1 MLRIRHITI
10 VIISVM
16 SLSVFAQQEVQLTH
30 FMFNQLSFNPGYA
43 GVREAICSNI
53 LARQQWVGFTEGEN
67 KVFPQTNIFSVDAP
81 INRINSGVGLMF
93 MTDKLG
99 FEENLQIRLNY
110 SYKFNI
116 GMGRMSVGASAGFL
130 NKTIDFAKYD
140 PIDDSDPLLIAKGK
154 ESDMMLD
161 FAFGAYYNV
170 TDMFYVGISASQLSE
185 DEFQGTMSES
195 PYKLRRHY
203 YLTGG
208 YYYNLPN
215 PSWVINPN
223 LLVKS
228 DLGST
233 QLDVNVLGI
242 YNNKLWGGV
251 SYRPNDAVCVLV
263 GGYPI
268 DQGSLSDLR
277 IGYSY
282 DVTTSALGRGGR
294 SGGSHEVFASYC
306 FKIVIPKIPQSH
318 SNVRYLPT
326 L

>member
-1 MLRIRHITI
+1 MML
-10 VIISVM
+10 
-16 SLSVFAQQEVQLTH
+16 SLSAFSQQEVQLTH

-53 LARQQWVGFTEGEN
+53 LARQQWVGFTDGEN
-67 KVFPQTNIFSVDAP
+67 KVFPQTNLFTIDAP
-81 INRINSGVGLMF
+81 INRINSGIGLMF

-99 FEENLQIRLNY
+99 YMEDMQVRLNY

-116 GMGRMSVGASAGFL
+116 GMGRMSVGASAGFIS
-130 NKTIDFAKYD
+130 KTIDFGQLIPIDPSD
-140 PIDDSDPLLIAKGK
+140 PILAKGV
-154 ESDMMLD
+154 ETDMLLD
-161 FAFGAYYNV
+161 FAFGAYYSV
-170 TDMFYVGISASQLSE
+170 TDMFYVGLSTSQLTE
-185 DEFQGTMSES
+185 DDFQGTIAV
-195 PYKLRRHY
+195 PYKLSRHY

-208 YYYNLPN
+208 YYYNMPN
-215 PSWVINPN
+215 PSWVLNPN
-223 LLVKS
+223 ILVKS

-233 QLDVNVLGI
+233 QFDINVLGI
-242 YNNKLWGGV
+242 YNNKLWGGL
-251 SYRPNDAVCVLV
+251 SYRANDAVCVLL

-268 DQGSLSDLR
+268 DQGTLSDLR

-282 DVTTSALGRGGR
+282 DVTTSQLGRGGR

-306 FKIVIPKIPQSH
+306 FKIVIVKIPSSY